1 MADSSFGTLLVGVLI
16 GAWLSSSCMAY
27 DFYVGDRHGWFPNPS
42 EPFNHW
48 AVRNRFQVKDKL
60 VFNYDNESD
69 SVLLV
74 SKEQYDTCNTTDS
87 YLKLEGGQST
97 YAFSRSGPFYF
108 ISGNST
114 RCKDHGE
121 KLIVIVMTVRGKDRV
136 SPPLSSHPIF
146 PPPPFTVT
154 SPSPAPE
161 NAGESPSISPSEN
174 EHSSNA
180 PPQHSSSHLI
190 SLDFG
195 SGLLVGLLALGFLS

>member
-1 MADSSFGTLLVGVLI
+1 M
-16 GAWLSSSCMAY
+16 LSQKKILARRWFFCKFLFSC
-27 DFYVGDRHGWFPNPS
+27 V
-42 EPFNHW
+42 
-48 AVRNRFQVKDKL
+48 

-87 YLKLEGGQST
+87 YLKLEGRQST

-121 KLIVIVMTVRGKDRV
+121 KLIVIVMAIRGKDRV
-136 SPPLSSHPIF
+136 SPPSSSHPIF
-146 PPPPFTVT
+146 PPPFTVT
-154 SPSPAPE
+154 SPSPAPG

-180 PPQHSSSHLI
+180 PPHHSSSHLI

-195 SGLLVGLLALGFLS
+195 SGLLLVGLLALGLYWSLISLSAFR